1 MMREPFIALPT
12 PRLDSMPQRIILATA
27 ILVSLVQMVA
37 SARADHF
44 TIDLEVKTGTAK
56 KIVHAQTLEPGAK
69 AQPRAILEVPA
80 GQEIDIQW
88 TMTCKA
94 KQGVFKDVLVHF
106 FVAREVM
113 IGQAGTPKIDQESP
127 AESALTMDFR
137 PEEKAQGHM
146 KMKLTKPGPYLLR
159 LETIGA
165 SQKSENHEHFAA
177 LDVLVK

>member
-1 MMREPFIALPT
+1 
-12 PRLDSMPQRIILATA
+12 MPQRIMLAA
-27 ILVSLVQMVA
+27 AMLVSLVWVA

-44 TIDLEVKTGTAK
+44 SIDLEVKTGKTK
-56 KIVHAQTLEPGAK
+56 KMVHAQTLEPGAK
-69 AQPRAILEVPA
+69 TQPRAILEVSA

-94 KQGVFKDVLVHF
+94 KQGIFKDVLVHF
-106 FVAREVM
+106 FIASEVM
-113 IGQAGTPKIDQESP
+113 IGQAGTPKVDKESP

-146 KMKLTKPGPYLLR
+146 KIKLTKPGPYLLR

-165 SQKSENHEHFAA
+165 SQRSESHEHFAA
-177 LDVLVK
+177 IDVLVK